1 MTHPPNTKSMMR
13 EREKKVVARYAL
25 FALSPTQIGREK
37 EECARDETKNNA
49 EEESRRPHKNEKRRN
64 ISRTSLASIS
74 ISISMMMMM
83 MMMRVSV
90 YYY

>member
-13 EREKKVVARYAL
+13 EREKKVVARCA
-25 FALSPTQIGREK
+25 FCSLSAQIGREK

-83 MMMRVSV
+83 TRVSV